1 MWVESLDQYLVNPA
15 VGLTS
20 TDSFPQKRSTTAKQ
34 TYDAIVRRDWGFV
47 RRQAQP
53 EMVFISTAPGTD
65 MSSSNG
71 YYIYDQ
77 SAGEGQTLYL
87 IDFGVSLAHSV
98 CMDICSMIVLLN
110 GSTGI
115 H

>member
-1 MWVESLDQYLVNPA
+1 MIYVSSYDQYSNYPVIA
-15 VGLTS
+15 
-20 TDSFPQKRSTTAKQ
+20 DSLPRKRSTTAKQ
-34 TYDAIVRRDWGFV
+34 TYDAIVRRDWGLV
-47 RRQAQP
+47 RRQDEP
-53 EMVFISTAPGTD
+53 EMVFISTARGGD
-65 MSSSNG
+65 NLG

-87 IDFGVSLAHSV
+87 VDYGLLLMHPV

-115 H
+115 R